1 MSDSEQRKRHRR
13 LSTRWTKD
21 EFDELTRR
29 AHSIGLSRN
38 GYIRLKAIGEAGPRS
53 QKVPRAGTKDLAN
66 LLAEVNKIGSNI
78 NQIARALNRG
88 RDFEKEFAQTLVERI
103 RELQDLI
110 RDELDRGR

>member
-13 LSTRWTKD
+13 LPTRWTEA
-21 EFDELTRR
+21 EFSELTRR
-29 AHSIGLSRN
+29 AAALGLSRN
-38 GYIRLKAIGEAGPRS
+38 GYIRLKAIGEAGPRA
-53 QKVPRAGTKDLAN
+53 QKVPRAGTKDLAK

-88 RDFEKEFAQTLVERI
+88 RPLTKEFGRTLVERVG
-103 RELQDLI
+103 ELQDLV